1 MQAFIPYVQAVG
13 RGEKLKRDLT
23 REEAR
28 EAMHLMLD
36 GTATPAQIGAFLMT
50 QRVKGETAD
59 EIEGFVEAART
70 FCRQIHPCVPHLLDL
85 GVPYDGKARTPQLAP
100 AIALIVAAAGQPIML
115 HGAPDVPTKQGVTPA
130 HVLEALGI
138 PAEQPPEAVAHQ
150 LETLG
155 IGYLHAPCFAPAW
168 HALTPIRQQFGLRT
182 ALNTVEKLLNPANAS
197 RCVVGFFHRNYLLR
211 MRAAVHRLF
220 PGSWLV
226 QGIEGSIECRAGRT
240 TRLYPADETAEPL
253 VVEAPAL
260 GFATPNDTEVPAEPA
275 VHAELTRSILT
286 DRPSPSRDT
295 ALLTAG
301 VLLYVSGRA
310 DRLADGIEQA
320 RAALADGK
328 AFHLLQ
334 QWMETVRTSAPSS

>member
-1 MQAFIPYVQAVG
+1 MQAFLPYVQAVG

-28 EAMHLMLD
+28 EAMRLILN
-36 GTATPAQIGAFLMT
+36 GTATPAQIGAFLIA

-59 EIEGFVEAART
+59 EIEGFVEVAQT
-70 FCRQIHPCVPHLLDL
+70 FCQRLRPRIPNLLDL
-85 GVPYDGKARTPQLAP
+85 GVPYDGKARTPQLTP
-100 AIALIVAAAGQPIML
+100 AIALIVAAAGQPVVF
-115 HGAPDVPTKQGVTPA
+115 HGAPDVPTKQGITPA

-138 PAEQPPEAVAHQ
+138 PAEQAPEAVVYQ
-150 LETLG
+150 IESLG
-155 IGYLHAPCFAPAW
+155 IGYLHAPRFAPAW

-182 ALNTVEKLLNPANAS
+182 ALNTVEKLLNPADAS
-197 RCVVGFFHRNYLLR
+197 QCVAGFFHRNYLLR
-211 MRAAVHRLF
+211 MRAAVHRLL

-260 GFATPNDTEVPAEPA
+260 GFATSDDTEVPAEPA
-275 VHAELTRSILT
+275 IHAKITQSILA

-301 VLLYVSGRA
+301 VLLHVSGRA

-328 AFHLLQ
+328 ASRLLQ
-334 QWMETVRTSAPSS
+334 QWLETVRTSVQSS